1 MCLRGVHSLRPGY
14 IVQIY
19 SDRLFLTVQSLVTQ
33 HHTIY
38 PRIPPQGIY
47 FEALAERAFHLS
59 GVPSA
64 HIAQTARNS
73 PGHDIIVGEERISLK
88 TETGR
93 GTKSGRIAI
102 TKLCTTEREPWEARV
117 LVDRTIDHLSRYDRM
132 FMLRA
137 IWSDS
142 VVHYQLVD
150 IPLDLLR
157 LIQQVDLSQVGRR
170 QGRRSLGGDV
180 SKDDEVVFHVHYDG
194 SDGKCQI
201 RNLLLE
207 QCDLLREWDQRL

>member
-1 MCLRGVHSLRPGY
+1 M
-14 IVQIY
+14 QIY
-19 SDRLFLTVQSLVTQ
+19 SDRLFLTVQNLITQ

-64 HIAQTARNS
+64 HIAQTSRNT

-102 TKLCTTEREPWEARV
+102 TKLCTTEREPWDAVV
-117 LVDRTIDHLSRYDRM
+117 LIDRTIEHLSRYDRIL
-132 FMLRA
+132 MLRA
-137 IWSDS
+137 IWADS

-150 IPLDLLR
+150 IPLELLK
-157 LIQQVDLSQVGRR
+157 LIRQVELSQVGRR

-180 SKDDEVVFHVHYDG
+180 SMGGEVVFHVHYDG
-194 SDGKCQI
+194 ADGKCQI
-201 RNLLLE
+201 RNLLLGH
-207 QCDLLREWDQRL
+207 CNLLREWDQRL

>member
-1 MCLRGVHSLRPGY
+1 M
-14 IVQIY
+14 QIY
-19 SDRLFLTVQSLVTQ
+19 SERLFLTVQNLITQ

-64 HIAQTARNS
+64 RIAQTARNT

-93 GTKSGRIAI
+93 GTKPERIAI
-102 TKLCTTEREPWEARV
+102 TKLCTTEREPWEAEV
-117 LVDRTIDHLSRYDRM
+117 LIDRTIEHLSRYDRM
-132 FMLRA
+132 IMLRA
-137 IWSDS
+137 IWADN
-142 VVHYQLVD
+142 VVQYQLVD
-150 IPLDLLR
+150 IPLALLR
-157 LIQQVDLSQVGRR
+157 LIQQQVELSHVGRR

-180 SKDDEVVFHVHYDG
+180 SIGDGVAFHVHYDG
-194 SDGKCQI
+194 ADGKCQI
-201 RNLLLE
+201 RNLSLE
-207 QCDLLREWDQRL
+207 RCNVLRAWDQRL